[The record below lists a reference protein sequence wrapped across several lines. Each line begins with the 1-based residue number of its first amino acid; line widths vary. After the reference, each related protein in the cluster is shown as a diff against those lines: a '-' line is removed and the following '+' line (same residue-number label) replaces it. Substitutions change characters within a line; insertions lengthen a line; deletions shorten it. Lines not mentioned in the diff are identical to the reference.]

1 MRWISPDECAE
12 GVEGKSSLYHIAIHG
27 FSCYSR
33 HMCTSICS
41 KLALGFSVILILSLS
56 GFVLLSRSSR
66 RIFNAAL
73 EVADRDLPSV
83 ALIINADRD
92 AYQSNLSISL
102 ALELVED
109 SLEQGLDVE
118 REILDEY
125 STVISENRDQVR
137 ERFDAFYQL
146 NSGATDA
153 GVEEVVNSFNL
164 HFTQW
169 SDAADRI
176 VLEIRTADRPAYDRA
191 WDIYQGVYRSAF
203 NPMRESMDGLT
214 QWIERNAA
222 ERTEV
227 TLRAAGRNHTFSIG
241 LAVSLICGL
250 LAIGWNLL
258 RAIRGPLSKLRYSLG
273 VVSDSGDL
281 TQRLRISGRDEL
293 SRVGEAFN
301 GLIDALSRII
311 AGIQL
316 QTRNLGGVR
325 RKISRSAEES
335 VDAMQVIETAGGKM
349 DTLSNELKAAFDS
362 FTNSV
367 KAIETKAGGLDDQVH
382 DQAGMVEESTA
393 AVQQMITSV
402 GSVAKVS
409 RTSAQTSRKLLEA
422 AQDGRKYLS
431 ESVQA
436 AESTN
441 TRVGSVIEM
450 ADMIRDIAETTN
462 LLAMNAAIEAAH
474 AGDSGRGFAVVAD
487 EIRKLAENTSNQS
500 AGIAS
505 TLAAVVEDVRR
516 TVEYSTE
523 SQKGYEVLYGTIED
537 VGSVLE
543 EIVTNMSELQNGG
556 RQILEAMESLRASSA
571 SIRDGSGEIK
581 TQTAL
586 LTSGIDVIQRDA
598 GEAAAAAKDLKDK
611 QTKVGCLLTEI
622 SSAAEDL
629 TSNSD
634 QLENEIGHF
643 TISQ

>member
-1 MRWISPDECAE
+1 MLFFEDMCNSIS
-12 GVEGKSSLYHIAIHG
+12 
-27 FSCYSR
+27 
-33 HMCTSICS
+33 S
-41 KLALGFSVILILSLS
+41 KLILGFSVILTLSLS
-56 GFVLLSRSSR
+56 GFVLFSHSSE
-66 RIFNAAL
+66 RILDSTL
-73 EVADRDLPSV
+73 EIAERDIPCT
-83 ALIINADRD
+83 ALILNADRD
-92 AYQSNLSISL
+92 AYQSNLGILL

-109 SLEQGLDVE
+109 NLEQGLNIE
-118 REILDEY
+118 QAALDEY
-125 STVISENRDQVR
+125 IAVILENRNQVR
-137 ERFDAFYQL
+137 ERFDAFCHL
-146 NSGATDA
+146 NPGGTDA
-153 GVEEVVNSFNL
+153 VMQEAVHSFNL

-176 VLEIRTADRPAYDRA
+176 IMEIETADRPAYDRA
-191 WDIYQGVYRSAF
+191 WDSYQGVYRSAF
-203 NPMRESMDGLT
+203 NPMRDSMDVLT
-214 QWIERNAA
+214 QWIERSTA
-222 ERTEV
+222 ERTEL
-227 TLRAAGRNHTFSIG
+227 TLQAAKHNHELLIG
-241 LAVSLICGL
+241 LAVCLICGL
-250 LAIGWNLL
+250 LVIVWRLV
-258 RAIRGPLSKLRYSLG
+258 RTIRGRLSRLHHSLG

-281 TQRLRISGRDEL
+281 TQRLHISGRDEL

-301 GLIDALSRII
+301 SLIDALSRIV

-349 DTLSNELKAAFDS
+349 DTLSNELKAAFDG

-367 KAIETKAGGLDDQVH
+367 KAIETKAGGLDDQVQE
-382 DQAGMVEESTA
+382 QACMVEDSTA

-431 ESVQA
+431 EAVQA
-436 AESTN
+436 AENTN
-441 TRVGSVIEM
+441 SRVGSVIRM

-500 AGIAS
+500 AGIAD
-505 TLAAVVEDVRR
+505 TLAAVAADVRG
-516 TVEYSTE
+516 TVEHSIE
-523 SQKGYEVLYGTIED
+523 SQKGYEALYGTIED

-556 RQILEAMESLRASSA
+556 RQILEAMESLRTSSA

-586 LTSGIDVIQRDA
+586 LTSGIDAIQRDA

-611 QTKVGCLLTEI
+611 QTKVGGLLTEI

-643 TISQ
+643 TILSASENAPVE

>member
-1 MRWISPDECAE
+1 
-12 GVEGKSSLYHIAIHG
+12 
-27 FSCYSR
+27 
-33 HMCTSICS
+33 MCTSICS

-56 GFVLLSRSSR
+56 GFVLLSRSSQ
-66 RIFNAAL
+66 RILNAAL

-125 STVISENRDQVR
+125 ITVILENRDQVR

-153 GVEEVVNSFNL
+153 GVEEAVNSFNL
-164 HFTQW
+164 RFTQW

-203 NPMRESMDGLT
+203 NPMRESMDVLT
-214 QWIERNAA
+214 QWIERNTA

-227 TLRAAGRNHTFSIG
+227 TLRAAGRNHRFSIG

-316 QTRNLGGVR
+316 QTRSLGGVR

-349 DTLSNELKAAFDS
+349 DTLSNELKAAFDR

-382 DQAGMVEESTA
+382 EQAGMVEESTA

-441 TRVGSVIEM
+441 KRVGSVIEM

-523 SQKGYEVLYGTIED
+523 SQKGYEALYGTIED

-611 QTKVGCLLTEI
+611 QTKVGGLLTEI

>member
-1 MRWISPDECAE
+1 MSAR

-27 FSCYSR
+27 FLCYVR

-41 KLALGFSVILILSLS
+41 KLALGFSVILIFSLS

-66 RIFNAAL
+66 RILNAAL

-125 STVISENRDQVR
+125 ITVILENRDQVR

-146 NSGATDA
+146 NSGATDVGA
-153 GVEEVVNSFNL
+153 EEAVNSFNL
-164 HFTQW
+164 RFTQW

-203 NPMRESMDGLT
+203 NPMRESIDVLT

-222 ERTEV
+222 ERTDV
-227 TLRAAGRNHTFSIG
+227 TLRAAGRNHRFSIG

-349 DTLSNELKAAFDS
+349 DTLSNELKAAFDR

-382 DQAGMVEESTA
+382 EQAGMVEESTA

-523 SQKGYEVLYGTIED
+523 SQKGYEALYGTIED

-611 QTKVGCLLTEI
+611 QTKVGGLLTEI

-643 TISQ
+643 TINQ

>member
-1 MRWISPDECAE
+1 MSAR
-12 GVEGKSSLYHIAIHG
+12 GVESKSSLYHIVIHG
-27 FSCYSR
+27 FLCYVR

-41 KLALGFSVILILSLS
+41 KLALGFSFILILSLS
-56 GFVLLSRSSR
+56 GFVSLSRSSR
-66 RIFNAAL
+66 RILNAAL

-109 SLEQGLDVE
+109 NLEQGLDVE

-125 STVISENRDQVR
+125 ITVILENRDQVR

-153 GVEEVVNSFNL
+153 GVEEAVNSFNL
-164 HFTQW
+164 RFNQW
-169 SDAADRI
+169 SDASDRI

-203 NPMRESMDGLT
+203 NPMRESMDVLT

-227 TLRAAGRNHTFSIG
+227 TLRAAGRNHIFSIG
-241 LAVSLICGL
+241 LALSLICGL
-250 LAIGWNLL
+250 LAIAWNLL
-258 RAIRGPLSKLRYSLG
+258 RAIRSPLSKLRYSLG

-281 TQRLRISGRDEL
+281 TQRLRVSGRDEL
-293 SRVGEAFN
+293 SLVGEAFN

-349 DTLSNELKAAFDS
+349 DTLSNELKAAFDR

-382 DQAGMVEESTA
+382 EQAGMVEESTA

-523 SQKGYEVLYGTIED
+523 SQKGYEALYGTIED

-611 QTKVGCLLTEI
+611 QTKVGGLLTEI